1 MTGKNEGA
9 GTILAHVKAV
19 KFWTYFSFSIWHQAS
34 PGEHLGPLQDKLNVL
49 SLNCKAILKVEKPNT
64 FAVNTSIQKGF
75 ENSFIDE
82 GLEGARVRAT
92 TSETSKLWL
101 IILYSYT

>member
-1 MTGKNEGA
+1 MA
-9 GTILAHVKAV
+9 IIKAV
-19 KFWTYFSFSIWHQAS
+19 KFWDYLSFLQFDTR
-34 PGEHLGPLQDKLNVL
+34 PGKHLGPTWDKLNVL

-64 FAVNTSIQKGF
+64 FAVNTSIQKGS

-92 TSETSKLWL
+92 TSETSK
-101 IILYSYT
+101 S